1 MATAPFS
8 FGPVPAD
15 RRQTSTQVDPRT
27 SPYFGMQDAGSGSF
41 SMGGGAGAG
50 FLPGMQELPGADS
63 WYTPASGSGANEQPG
78 SINPTELSNWLNTN
92 QYSLRMGPG
101 SGSGMESR
109 WLEDASGNYVVQP
122 FDSPSD
128 THWGRDFAQNALG
141 LYYAGT
147 GLEAALAAGGSG
159 AAAGGGG
166 TEAAAAGAGT
176 APSAAAPAAGT
187 GTTAGTAG
195 TTAGGATAG
204 ATAGGTTAGT
214 TAGQAAAGGGFLN
227 TLQNS
232 AGNAAGNLAVGAVA
246 QALGPDAPA
255 TPDFQAAAAQQGQDN
270 LQAAL
275 VQNQMNRVDTTTP
288 FGSQTFNRVADP
300 NAPGGY
306 RYTSNITLSPE
317 QQALYQAETSNQIG
331 MQNLAGQLQGRVGEG
346 LAAPFSL
353 GSVGDAAR
361 LNSDP
366 NAFSAERDQLTQA
379 MYDRATR
386 LRQPQMDR
394 DRAALDTK
402 LKNQGLM
409 PGTEAYDVAMKS
421 LLDSQAGELQDM
433 LSRSIE
439 AGGTEQSRLQSD
451 LRQNSGFNN
460 QVRSQGIQELLLQRQ
475 QPLTEFNS
483 LRTGNTPTLPQFQ
496 PFGMANVQP
505 TPSMQGAQLQYGA
518 NADAYNAR
526 LAQYQNLLNFGTR
539 VVSGP

>member
-27 SPYFGMQDAGSGSF
+27 SPYFGAQDAGSGSF

-63 WYTPASGSGANEQPG
+63 WYTPASGSGGNEQPG

-147 GLEAALAAGGSG
+147 GLEAALAAGGGGAAASG
-159 AAAGGGG
+159 AAP
-166 TEAAAAGAGT
+166 EAAAGAAPATASGTTTGT
-176 APSAAAPAAGT
+176 AAGAAAPAGA
-187 GTTAGTAG
+187 TAGTAG
-195 TTAGGATAG
+195 TTAG
-204 ATAGGTTAGT
+204 TTAAT
-214 TAGQAAAGGGFLN
+214 TSPSWLPA
-227 TLQNS
+227 LQN
-232 AGNAAGNLAVGAVA
+232 AGINLGAGLVA
-246 QALGPDAPA
+246 QQLGPDQPA
-255 TPDFQAAAAQQGQDN
+255 TPDFQAAAQQQGQDN
-270 LQAAL
+270 LNAAL

-288 FGSQTFNRVADP
+288 FGSQTFGRVADP

-361 LNSDP
+361 LSSDP

-439 AGGTEQSRLQSD
+439 AGGAEQSRLQSD